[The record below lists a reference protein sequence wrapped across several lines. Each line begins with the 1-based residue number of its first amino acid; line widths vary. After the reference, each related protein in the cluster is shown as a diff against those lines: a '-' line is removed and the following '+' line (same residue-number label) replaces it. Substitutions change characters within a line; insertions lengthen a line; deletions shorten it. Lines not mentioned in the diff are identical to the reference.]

1 MLLQNLIKKGLPKGI
16 LYYDLFVH
24 LNLSVV
30 YYCLNDVDNALSH
43 LSVLFVNETYK
54 KLSPELQLRLAL
66 VEIIL
71 HFEHQDFLF
80 IDYKI
85 TETRRI
91 FKKLLAHT
99 DYSREKNFLK
109 IIKKSVN
116 KPKPFEDT
124 LVIKAAKAF
133 IDESPKYEPVSNE
146 SISYKVWLEAKI
158 NKQLYYNMIFKNI
171 EASQNID

>member
-1 MLLQNLIKKGLPKGI
+1 MIHTLVWIINTLFKNCKFEQTVVYTKKLHIALEQYHQVYYEKYIWTYYQCQVTQFFYSNQCEKAIALLQSLIKKGLPKGI

-30 YYCLNDVDNALSH
+30 YYCINDVDNALSH
-43 LSVLFVNETYK
+43 LSILFVNETYK

-85 TETRRI
+85 NETNHQLI
-91 FKKLLAHT
+91 
-99 DYSREKNFLK
+99 KNNL
-109 IIKKSVN
+109 
-116 KPKPFEDT
+116 
-124 LVIKAAKAF
+124 
-133 IDESPKYEPVSNE
+133 
-146 SISYKVWLEAKI
+146 
-158 NKQLYYNMIFKNI
+158 
-171 EASQNID
+171 